1 MITLLKKEIKDVIY
15 NYKSWLVLLIS
26 VFLPCI
32 MKYKKMESDS
42 WIYIFMVIIA
52 ICQYIYDSYLT
63 DTKTKGIIFIYNM
76 GFSSF
81 YIFII
86 KIIVTISIIGIIFL
100 IDISY
105 VKEYIASINIIW
117 ILFFSI
123 TCIALMQFL
132 AIFSQSSE
140 TTSSIITTIIAFLY
154 GLLLWNIDFIIL
166 KIGISLASAI
176 LMSFI
181 AIKTADSVVYR
192 QQL

>member
-181 AIKTADSVVYR
+181 AIKTADSLIYR

>member
-154 GLLLWNIDFIIL
+154 GLLLWNLDLIIL

-181 AIKTADSVVYR
+181 AIKTADSLIYR

>member
-105 VKEYIASINIIW
+105 VKEYISSINIIW

-181 AIKTADSVVYR
+181 AIKTADSLIYR

>member
-63 DTKTKGIIFIYNM
+63 DTKTKGIIFTYNM

>member
-63 DTKTKGIIFIYNM
+63 DTKTKGIIFTYNM

-154 GLLLWNIDFIIL
+154 GLLLWNLDLIIL

-181 AIKTADSVVYR
+181 AIKTADSLIYR

>member
-154 GLLLWNIDFIIL
+154 GLLLWNMDFIIL

-181 AIKTADSVVYR
+181 AIKTADSLIYR